1 MKIRKSFIALI
12 SIASFCLIPCGAQA
26 ANNVAKV
33 GDVEYS
39 TLQEAINQAQNI
51 TVVLI
56 DDVTESVTIAQDKVI
71 TLDLGNYTITNVAD
85 KHTITNEGTLT
96 ITGNGTIDNVSH
108 KKGALV
114 NKGTV
119 TLKSGTLT
127 RSKEAGSSP
136 TNSGG
141 NSWYVVDNNGGS
153 FIMEGGTIV
162 NTSLYSSAVRNLE
175 ASFTMKGGNITN
187 GFIALKNDD
196 NGVIKMT
203 GGTVSTTAAGGSA
216 IQNWGNLTM
225 TGGTLNAV
233 SNAAA
238 LSTWS
243 WSSAYDPVVTVI
255 SDDAI
260 LNGDVIMDY
269 SGATATSAEMPSLTI
284 NGGTIKGNI
293 EDRASSTIIVNAGTI
308 TGEISSAENG
318 QIEIAPA
325 DYSKVESA
333 LKKVESL
340 DEKLYTQESWAKLKK
355 AVDAVTYDKTILE
368 QDLVDSYA
376 KAINEALDNLKL
388 VADKNIENPSTAD
401 SILLYIIFGI
411 ISVCGLAF
419 AGFRLTRQTN

>member
-153 FIMEGGTIV
+153 FIMEGGTH
-162 NTSLYSSAVRNLE
+162 S
-175 ASFTMKGGNITN
+175 
-187 GFIALKNDD
+187 
-196 NGVIKMT
+196 
-203 GGTVSTTAAGGSA
+203 
-216 IQNWGNLTM
+216 
-225 TGGTLNAV
+225 
-233 SNAAA
+233 
-238 LSTWS
+238 
-243 WSSAYDPVVTVI
+243 
-255 SDDAI
+255 
-260 LNGDVIMDY
+260 
-269 SGATATSAEMPSLTI
+269 
-284 NGGTIKGNI
+284 
-293 EDRASSTIIVNAGTI
+293 
-308 TGEISSAENG
+308 
-318 QIEIAPA
+318 
-325 DYSKVESA
+325 
-333 LKKVESL
+333 
-340 DEKLYTQESWAKLKK
+340 
-355 AVDAVTYDKTILE
+355 
-368 QDLVDSYA
+368 
-376 KAINEALDNLKL
+376 
-388 VADKNIENPSTAD
+388 
-401 SILLYIIFGI
+401 
-411 ISVCGLAF
+411 
-419 AGFRLTRQTN
+419 